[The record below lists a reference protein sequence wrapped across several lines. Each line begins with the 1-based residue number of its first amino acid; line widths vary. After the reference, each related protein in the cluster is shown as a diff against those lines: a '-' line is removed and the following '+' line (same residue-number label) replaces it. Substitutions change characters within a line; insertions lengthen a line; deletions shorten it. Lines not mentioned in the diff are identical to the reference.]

1 MIIEKQWHQVKNVL
15 QAKLDSILGRAGR
28 DHRIRQPAGL
38 GRDQRARLCA
48 QFPHLTCVMC
58 SIEQGELLGFARG
71 QRKLEPDFKQLN
83 ADVAL
88 LPATCYKIYLG
99 LKGQQLDGA
108 RVESCIARCFRHE
121 DKALD
126 SYRAFNFTMKEY
138 VYLGT
143 AEGAQAH
150 LEAGYDR
157 VFSLFAQLGIR
168 ADCEEANDPFFD
180 SGSPVARLS
189 ALTPTKRELVFDGHA
204 VSSLNYHRNYFG
216 EVRDPP
222 ERRIR
227 AYELRGLRAGALDLH
242 AEGPFRRR
250 PPRAGRVGTGLGA
263 GHGAGA
269 DFVSLGAAVRE
280 DLGGG
285 RRRPVLELRR

>member
-1 MIIEKQWHQVKNVL
+1 
-15 QAKLDSILGRAGR
+15 
-28 DHRIRQPAGL
+28 
-38 GRDQRARLCA
+38 
-48 QFPHLTCVMC
+48 MC

-216 EVRDPP
+216 EKFEIRLNGEFAHTSCVAFGL
-222 ERRIR
+222 ERWISMLKDHFGDARR
-227 AYELRGLRAGALDLH
+227 ALAALEQ
-242 AEGPFRRR
+242 A
-250 PPRAGRVGTGLGA
+250 
-263 GHGAGA
+263 
-269 DFVSLGAAVRE
+269 
-280 DLGGG
+280 
-285 RRRPVLELRR
+285 

>member
-15 QAKLDSILGRAGR
+15 QAKLDSTFSVAPDATTEFDSLLALDEINALGYVRN
-28 DHRIRQPAGL
+28 
-38 GRDQRARLCA
+38 
-48 QFPHLTCVMC
+48 FPHLTCVMC

-143 AEGAQAH
+143 AE
-150 LEAGYDR
+150 
-157 VFSLFAQLGIR
+157 
-168 ADCEEANDPFFD
+168 
-180 SGSPVARLS
+180 AR
-189 ALTPTKRELVFDGHA
+189 
-204 VSSLNYHRNYFG
+204 
-216 EVRDPP
+216 
-222 ERRIR
+222 RRIW
-227 AYELRGLRAGALDLH
+227 
-242 AEGPFRRR
+242 R
-250 PPRAGRVGTGLGA
+250 PATTVC
-263 GHGAGA
+263 
-269 DFVSLGAAVRE
+269 SLCSRSWASAPIAKKPTIPSSIPAARWP
-280 DLGGG
+280 GC
-285 RRRPVLELRR
+285 RP

>member
-15 QAKLDSILGRAGR
+15 QAKLDSTFSVAPDETTEFDSLLALDEINALGYVRN
-28 DHRIRQPAGL
+28 
-38 GRDQRARLCA
+38 
-48 QFPHLTCVMC
+48 FPHLTCVMC

-216 EVRDPP
+216 EKFEIRLNGEFAHTSCVAFGL
-222 ERRIR
+222 ERWISMLKDHFGDARR
-227 AYELRGLRAGALDLH
+227 ALAALEQ
-242 AEGPFRRR
+242 A
-250 PPRAGRVGTGLGA
+250 
-263 GHGAGA
+263 
-269 DFVSLGAAVRE
+269 
-280 DLGGG
+280 
-285 RRRPVLELRR
+285 